1 MRPDPTTL
9 GSWQRVG
16 WLVAGW
22 ALGSAVRRLSQ
33 RTGVTDAEAF
43 GSLPGDEVIAHPM
56 VEWTRGVTV
65 HAPPERIW
73 PWLVQMGYGRAGWY
87 TPAWVD
93 RILEP
98 SLFQLQTPSPRSS
111 ERLLPQFQ
119 SLAVGDLI
127 ADGPEYRSYWRVL
140 AMAPQRAIVYR
151 SIRHPWRP
159 HPFDPA
165 DPAAVGRVEAE
176 LVAGGVYLDCTWS
189 FVLRPVGAERT
200 RLLVRTRGTYA
211 PWLLGWVLPVLGL
224 FDATYGIAMLRA
236 IARRAQALAT
246 TRATAG
252 GGSTPPTGH

>member
-1 MRPDPTTL
+1 M
-9 GSWQRVG
+9 RVG

-65 HAPPERIW
+65 QAPPERIW

-98 SLFQLQTPSPRSS
+98 SLFQLQTPSPKSP
-111 ERLLPQFQ
+111 ERLLPEFQ
-119 SLAVGDLI
+119 SLAVGDVI
-127 ADGPEYRSYWRVL
+127 ADGPDYRSYWRVL
-140 AMAPQRAIVYR
+140 AVAPQRAIVYH

-159 HPFDPA
+159 HPFDPG
-165 DPAAVGRVEAE
+165 DPAAVGRVEQE
-176 LVAGGVYLDCTWS
+176 LIAGGVYLDCTWT
-189 FVLRPVGAERT
+189 FVLQAVGAEGT

-211 PWLLGWVLPVLGL
+211 PRLLGPVMPAWGL
-224 FDATYGIAMLRA
+224 FDASYGVAQLRA
-236 IARRAQALAT
+236 IARRAQAPAT
-246 TRATAG
+246 TPATASG
-252 GGSTPPTGH
+252 VPTPPTTGH